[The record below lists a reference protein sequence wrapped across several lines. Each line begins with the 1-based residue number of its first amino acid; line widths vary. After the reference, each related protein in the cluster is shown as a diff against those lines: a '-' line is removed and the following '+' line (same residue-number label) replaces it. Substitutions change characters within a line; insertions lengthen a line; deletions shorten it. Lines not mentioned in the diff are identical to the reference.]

1 MMKHMADPES
11 EVGGCI
17 FEHKLS
23 LPLPVLGG
31 LSGAVD
37 DAHRGLQIKL
47 VNPGQ
52 VTVLRTLLTFAND
65 SLNQRLRN
73 ADHCSRSQ

>member
-1 MMKHMADPES
+1 MMKHMANPES
-11 EVGGCI
+11 EAVGCI

-31 LSGAVD
+31 LSDAVD

-47 VNPGQ
+47 VIRPSDRSAPFID
-52 VTVLRTLLTFAND
+52 LF
-65 SLNQRLRN
+65 QR
-73 ADHCSRSQ
+73 

>member
-1 MMKHMADPES
+1 MTKHMADPEC
-11 EVGGCI
+11 EAGGCI

-23 LPLPVLGG
+23 LPLPVPGG

-37 DAHRGLQIKL
+37 DAHIGLQINQL
-47 VNPGQ
+47 IGQ
-52 VTVLRTLLTFAND
+52 VTVLRPLTFAND
-65 SLNQRLRN
+65 SLNQALGI